1 MSEQTQDRYL
11 LTRYN
16 HDGLAGVLFKVS
28 WQQIEPIRQRK
39 YTSKLFSFSEYGNE
53 SSAIQA
59 AQAYRDN
66 WLLEHPAIRE
76 EKLREDRFSIKP
88 PTNNTSGIIGV
99 NRTLQT
105 QRSGKKSAFWQ
116 ASWNTPDGQKINKSF
131 SVGKYGENNALCLAI
146 TARRDALLSIVSN
159 TTPAEQAAIDFYS
172 DILESLKDAPPNAQ
186 NDVVDIARSSNI
198 PATEKYEQIKRRIG
212 QQRFRR
218 EVMDFFNNR
227 CAITSS
233 KLLVRASHIKPW
245 AKATD
250 EDRLNP
256 SNGLALS
263 PLYDA
268 AFDAGLISFHDNG
281 EIILSP
287 FNTQDLLE
295 LGIKGNEKIHSIS
308 EEHTLFLNW
317 HRQNLFKA
325 GI

>member
-1 MSEQTQDRYL
+1 
-11 LTRYN
+11 
-16 HDGLAGVLFKVS
+16 
-28 WQQIEPIRQRK
+28 
-39 YTSKLFSFSEYGNE
+39 
-53 SSAIQA
+53 
-59 AQAYRDN
+59 
-66 WLLEHPAIRE
+66 
-76 EKLREDRFSIKP
+76 
-88 PTNNTSGIIGV
+88 
-99 NRTLQT
+99 
-105 QRSGKKSAFWQ
+105 
-116 ASWNTPDGQKINKSF
+116 
-131 SVGKYGENNALCLAI
+131 
-146 TARRDALLSIVSN
+146 LLSIISN

-186 NDVVDIARSSNI
+186 NEVVDIARSSNI

-268 AFDAGLISFHDNG
+268 AFDAGLISFRDNG

-308 EEHTLFLNW
+308 EEHTLFLSW